1 MVGALLQYQATP
13 ALSLA
18 AGYTYV
24 YGSAATPAQAAEG
37 RTMASINQ
45 ASLGATYALSKLTSV
60 YAMGAYVHAQGAQ
73 ASAADFG
80 NTASGGNQVQANI
93 GMYHRF

>member
-1 MVGALLQYQATP
+1 
-13 ALSLA
+13 
-18 AGYTYV
+18 
-24 YGSAATPAQAAEG
+24 
-37 RTMASINQ
+37 MASINQ

-60 YAMGAYVHAQGAQ
+60 YVMGAYVHAQGAQ